1 MSGNHSKRIRV
12 ALMLLFGV
20 IVSGCMPSTT
30 TTRSQSSDDNHAS
43 SITAGSEALQE
54 ESCQF
59 QGVGADVRVDHGVSL
74 EQLRALA
81 ISGDAKSQY
90 LLGASYYLNPGA
102 TVDDM
107 RRNYLEAAKWFRMAA
122 EQGTAE
128 GQAAMGWLYEKG
140 HGVTPDLLE
149 ASRWYRRAATQGMVE
164 AQYNLALLYHHGRG
178 VTQNDDLAEK
188 WYLQAAEQGHVC
200 AQNNLGGLYE
210 YRTIFLKLLIE
221 STTYRRG
228 DPLTG
233 RHKKY
238 EQAFI
243 QAYKWYA
250 IAASNNLRLAIRN
263 RDKLEPQLTRAELAE
278 AKKLVREWKEQH
290 N

>member
-1 MSGNHSKRIRV
+1 MTCDETTWKPRSG
-12 ALMLLFGV
+12 
-20 IVSGCMPSTT
+20 SGWQPN
-30 TTRSQSSDDNHAS
+30 R
-43 SITAGSEALQE
+43 
-54 ESCQF
+54 
-59 QGVGADVRVDHGVSL
+59 
-74 EQLRALA
+74 EQLKGRQQWAGYMRKDTVLRQ
-81 ISGDAKSQY
+81 IY
-90 LLGASYYLNPGA
+90 L
-102 TVDDM
+102 
-107 RRNYLEAAKWFRMAA
+107 RH
-122 EQGTAE
+122 QGGIE
-128 GQAAMGWLYEKG
+128 EWK
-140 HGVTPDLLE
+140 
-149 ASRWYRRAATQGMVE
+149 QGMVE

-250 IAASNNLRLAIRN
+250 IAASNNPRLAIRN